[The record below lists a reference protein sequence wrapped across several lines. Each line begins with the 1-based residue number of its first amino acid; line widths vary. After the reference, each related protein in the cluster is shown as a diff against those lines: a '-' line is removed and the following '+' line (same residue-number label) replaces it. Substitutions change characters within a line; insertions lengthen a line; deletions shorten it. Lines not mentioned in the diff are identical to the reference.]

1 MATRLYT
8 PPELARLLN
17 VSAKTI
23 RESCAAGRIQAYDF
37 GDGSSVMWRIPFDE
51 SEMKSIGRRNAKC
64 AYTKERLR
72 ANAQQNR

>member
-8 PPELARLLN
+8 PPELAKLLN

-37 GDGSSVMWRIPFDE
+37 GGRKLRHVEDSVR
-51 SEMKSIGRRNAKC
+51 
-64 AYTKERLR
+64 
-72 ANAQQNR
+72 

>member
-8 PPELARLLN
+8 PPELAKLLK

-23 RESCAAGRIQAYDF
+23 RESCAAGKIKAYDF

-51 SEMKSIGRRNAKC
+51 SEMKNMGRSNARC
-64 AYTKERLR
+64 SYTKERLR
-72 ANAQQNR
+72 INAQQNR